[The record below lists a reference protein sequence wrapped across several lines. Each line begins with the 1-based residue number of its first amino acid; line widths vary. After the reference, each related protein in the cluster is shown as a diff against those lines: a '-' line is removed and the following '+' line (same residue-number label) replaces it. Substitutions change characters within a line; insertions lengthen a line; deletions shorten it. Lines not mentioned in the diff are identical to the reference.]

1 VDWDIFYIVGCHIRL
16 REQSGERKCFEMKE
30 GQFLILSL
38 IIFTSLCDTFRELFL
53 KSGVNSLYQFHP
65 GNIKGVITFVLKLL
79 STAWV
84 WISLIFGF
92 LSLFIWLFI
101 LSKVDL
107 NFAFSLDSMHYIFIA
122 LASQFLLKEKVR
134 LTRWVGTLLIVLG
147 ITLVTLS

>member
-1 VDWDIFYIVGCHIRL
+1 
-16 REQSGERKCFEMKE
+16 MKE
-30 GQFLILSL
+30 GQLFILSL
-38 IIFTSLCDTFRELFL
+38 IVFTSLCDTFRELFL
-53 KSGVNSLYQFHP
+53 KSGVNALNQFNP
-65 GNIKGVITFVLKLL
+65 GNIKEVILFILKLIK
-79 STAWV
+79 TPRV
-84 WISLIFGF
+84 WISLLFGF

-134 LTRWVGTLLIVLG
+134 WTRWGGTLLIVLG

>member
-1 VDWDIFYIVGCHIRL
+1 
-16 REQSGERKCFEMKE
+16 MKE

-38 IIFTSLCDTFRELFL
+38 IIFTGLCDTFRELFL
-53 KSGVNSLYQFHP
+53 KSGVNSLHQFNP
-65 GNIKGVITFVLKLL
+65 GNFKQVIIFVLKLIR
-79 STAWV
+79 TPWV
-84 WISLIFGF
+84 WISLLFGF

-107 NFAFSLDSMHYIFIA
+107 NYAFSLDSMHYIFIA

-134 LTRWVGTLLIVLG
+134 STRWVGTLLIVLG

>member
-1 VDWDIFYIVGCHIRL
+1 
-16 REQSGERKCFEMKE
+16 MKE
-30 GQFLILSL
+30 GQLFILSL
-38 IIFTSLCDTFRELFL
+38 IIFTGLCDTFRELFL
-53 KSGVNSLYQFHP
+53 KSGVNSLHPFHP
-65 GNIKGVITFVLKLL
+65 GDIRGVAPFILKLIG
-79 STAWV
+79 TPWV
-84 WISLIFGF
+84 WISLLFGF

-134 LTRWVGTLLIVLG
+134 WSRWMGTLLIVLG

>member
-1 VDWDIFYIVGCHIRL
+1 MVWNIFDIGRSHICVS
-16 REQSGERKCFEMKE
+16 EQSRKGERFEMKK
-30 GQFLILSL
+30 GQFFILCLIV
-38 IIFTSLCDTFRELFL
+38 FTSLCDTFRELFL
-53 KSGVNSLYQFHP
+53 KSGVNSLDQFHP
-65 GNIKGVITFVLKLL
+65 ATIKGLIIFILKLIRCP
-79 STAWV
+79 WV

-101 LSKVDL
+101 LSRVDL

-134 LTRWVGTLLIVLG
+134 LTRWGGTLLIVLG

>member
-1 VDWDIFYIVGCHIRL
+1 MR
-16 REQSGERKCFEMKE
+16 E
-30 GQFLILSL
+30 GQYFILSL
-38 IIFTSLCDTFRELFL
+38 IIFTGLCDTFRELFL
-53 KSGVNSLYQFHP
+53 KSGINSLDQFNP
-65 GNIKGVITFVLKLL
+65 GNIKGVILFILRLIRTP
-79 STAWV
+79 WV
-84 WISLIFGF
+84 WISLLFGF

-134 LTRWVGTLLIVLG
+134 WTRWVGTLLIVLG

>member
-1 VDWDIFYIVGCHIRL
+1 MR
-16 REQSGERKCFEMKE
+16 E
-30 GQFLILSL
+30 GQYFILSL

-53 KSGVNSLYQFHP
+53 KSGINSLDQFNP
-65 GNIKGVITFVLKLL
+65 GNIKGVILFILRLIRTPR
-79 STAWV
+79 V
-84 WISLIFGF
+84 WISLLFGF

-134 LTRWVGTLLIVLG
+134 WTRWVGTLLIVLG